1 MKYYLFTIKR
11 SLASFFSYLTFPKEC
26 GLCGKNAYAMPLCTA
41 CEKRLLSEK
50 IQNRCKGCGK
60 ELFFEKDFCMKC
72 RQRERIFDNCET
84 VYPIFS
90 YVLQK
95 KKLLYMWKVANHR
108 ELVFFFGKLCNAVF
122 QEKYKDIPIVPVPP
136 RPNKIAEKGW
146 DQIEDLVWILEKKYK
161 LKIYRLLERTTKI
174 QQKKL
179 GKEDRLSESKHSYVA
194 KSVENMKIPK
204 EIILLDDVI
213 TTGST
218 INSCKEV
225 LLSLGVEK
233 IHCVSLF
240 IVP

>member
-1 MKYYLFTIKR
+1 MKYYLFTIKH
-11 SLASFFSYLTFPKEC
+11 SLTSFFSYLTFPKDC
-26 GLCGKNAYAMPLCTA
+26 GLCGKNAYVMPLCTA

-204 EIILLDDVI
+204 EIVLLDDVI

>member
-1 MKYYLFTIKR
+1 MKYYLFTIKH

-72 RQRERIFDNCET
+72 RQRERVFDNCET

-204 EIILLDDVI
+204 EIVLLDDVI

-233 IHCVSLF
+233 IHCVSSF

>member
-1 MKYYLFTIKR
+1 MKYYLFTIKH

-26 GLCGKNAYAMPLCTA
+26 GLCGKNTYAMPLCTA

-204 EIILLDDVI
+204 EIVLLDDVI

>member
-1 MKYYLFTIKR
+1 MKYYLFTIKH

-161 LKIYRLLERTTKI
+161 LKIYRLLKRTTKI

>member
-1 MKYYLFTIKR
+1 MKYYLFTIKH
-11 SLASFFSYLTFPKEC
+11 SLASFFSYLTFPKDC

-161 LKIYRLLERTTKI
+161 LKIYRLLERITKI

-204 EIILLDDVI
+204 EIVLLDDVI

>member
-1 MKYYLFTIKR
+1 MKYYLFTIKH
-11 SLASFFSYLTFPKEC
+11 SLASLFSYLTFPKEC

-72 RQRERIFDNCET
+72 RQRERVFDNCET

-108 ELVFFFGKLCNAVF
+108 ELVFFFGKLYNAVF

-194 KSVENMKIPK
+194 KSVANMKIPK
-204 EIILLDDVI
+204 EIVLLDDVI

>member
-1 MKYYLFTIKR
+1 MKYYLFTTKH

-72 RQRERIFDNCET
+72 RQRERVFDNCET

>member
-1 MKYYLFTIKR
+1 MKYYLFTIKH

-72 RQRERIFDNCET
+72 RQRERVFDNCET

-108 ELVFFFGKLCNAVF
+108 ELVFFFGKLCNSVF

-161 LKIYRLLERTTKI
+161 LKIYRLLKRTTKI

>member
-1 MKYYLFTIKR
+1 MKYYLFTIKH

-41 CEKRLLSEK
+41 CEKRLLLEK

-72 RQRERIFDNCET
+72 RQRERVFDNCET

-204 EIILLDDVI
+204 EIVLLDDVI

>member
-1 MKYYLFTIKR
+1 MKYYLFTIKH

-41 CEKRLLSEK
+41 CKKRLLSEK

-72 RQRERIFDNCET
+72 RQRERVFDNCET
-84 VYPIFS
+84 VYSIFS